1 MVVVYTVKPGDTLY
15 TIGNRYGL
23 APEVLAR
30 FNRIP
35 DLNRIAIGQEILIPI
50 GPTPNY
56 YTVKSGDSLYT
67 LANRFGTTID
77 ELVRLNEISD
87 PSLIYP
93 GQRLKIK

>member
-1 MVVVYTVKPGDTLY
+1 MVVVYTAKPGDTLY

-23 APEVLAR
+23 TPEALAR

-35 DLNRIAIGQEILIPI
+35 DANRIAVGQEILIPV
-50 GPTPNY
+50 GPTPNS
-56 YTVKSGDSLYT
+56 YTVRSGDTLFI
-67 LANRFGTTID
+67 LANRFGTTVD

>member
-15 TIGNRYGL
+15 TIGNRYRL